1 MDISDEPVT
10 PASFK
15 DEKEFL
21 KNDSAIGNNAYKDV
35 TKDKTSDLQP
45 VPSYS
50 SGVGLPYAPEGWPNA
65 GDVWGWK
72 VKARCSKGGFFTDR
86 FLIPPASLQKGSRRL
101 EFSSK
106 AAVGRYLQSNF
117 PNMKTEA
124 FFALFTWAIPSA
136 EQTPTK
142 GLLTL
147 QSLETVQHDYTG
159 TLRKSKR
166 KMESS
171 VGLTKSSSGLTKS
184 SGRPTKKLSALVP
197 VGSLITPLQVE
208 NFDIYLDNL
217 EDMLDIP
224 LTETTSSGHLTNA
237 DIEFIESCK
246 KKLSSLLALDFPSLV
261 SSNDVAEVATLAL
274 QIREDPNLTVDQL
287 FKLKL
292 VEQVPLAGEAFLE
305 AKGSIEEVDKLMA
318 ELMTKKLKIPSL
330 KKKYND
336 LKEKLSSREAEMDI
350 SALSITEIDDQ
361 IRQLEAKRNRIS
373 SVLETMEKDK
383 HKISSELS
391 NITNSISSLVHEIQ
405 CGISQKSKWDLKKA
419 NNVRLVAEIQEKFL
433 TLRGLT
439 F

>member
-1 MDISDEPVT
+1 
-10 PASFK
+10 
-15 DEKEFL
+15 
-21 KNDSAIGNNAYKDV
+21 
-35 TKDKTSDLQP
+35 
-45 VPSYS
+45 
-50 SGVGLPYAPEGWPNA
+50 
-65 GDVWGWK
+65 
-72 VKARCSKGGFFTDR
+72 
-86 FLIPPASLQKGSRRL
+86 
-101 EFSSK
+101 
-106 AAVGRYLQSNF
+106 
-117 PNMKTEA
+117 
-124 FFALFTWAIPSA
+124 
-136 EQTPTK
+136 
-142 GLLTL
+142 
-147 QSLETVQHDYTG
+147 
-159 TLRKSKR
+159 
-166 KMESS
+166 MESS

>member
-1 MDISDEPVT
+1 DIVFCYC
-10 PASFK
+10 SFK
-15 DEKEFL
+15 DEKQSL
-21 KNDSAIGNNAYKDV
+21 KNDSAIGNSAYKDV
-35 TKDKTSDLQP
+35 TKDKTYDLQP
-45 VPSYS
+45 VSSYS
-50 SGVGLPYAPEGWPNA
+50 SGVGLPYAPEGWPGA

-101 EFSSK
+101 ELSSK
-106 AAVGRYLQSNF
+106 TAVGRYLQSNF

-124 FFALFTWAIPSA
+124 FFALFTWPIPSA

-147 QSLETVQHDYTG
+147 QSPATVQDDYTG

-166 KMESS
+166 KRESS
-171 VGLTKSSSGLTKS
+171 GGLTKTSGSRTKS
-184 SGRPTKKLSALVP
+184 SRRPTKKQSALVP
-197 VGSLITPLQVE
+197 VGSLVTPLQVE

-217 EDMLDIP
+217 EEMLDIP
-224 LTETTSSGHLTNA
+224 LTESTSSGHLTNA
-237 DIEFIESCK
+237 DIQSIESCK

-261 SSNDVAEVATLAL
+261 SSNDIAEVAILAS

-305 AKGSIEEVDKLMA
+305 AKENIEEVDKLMA
-318 ELMTKKLKIPSL
+318 ELMAKKLKVPSL
-330 KKKYND
+330 KNKYND
-336 LKEKLSSREAEMDI
+336 LKEKLSAREAEMDI

-373 SVLETMEKDK
+373 GALKTMQKDK
-383 HKISSELS
+383 DKISSELS
-391 NITNSISSLVHEIQ
+391 NVTKSISSLVHEIQ
-405 CGISQKSKWDLKKA
+405 SGISQKSKWDLKKA
-419 NNVRLVAEIQEKFL
+419 NNVRRVAEIQEKFL